1 METQTVRPKKALEQE
16 LIATVRALQPHRAR
30 QVLDFARW
38 LQTQTPHVGLPDEEI
53 TPEELALEEKAWEA
67 TYLAN
72 QEKFREMAEQ
82 ALNDL
87 ETGNTL
93 ELVIEN
99 GKVSTR

>member
-1 METQTVRPKKALEQE
+1 M
-16 LIATVRALQPHRAR
+16 
-30 QVLDFARW
+30 LDFARW
-38 LQTQTPHVGLPDEEI
+38 LQTQTAHVGLPDEEI

-67 TYLAN
+67 AYLAN

-87 ETGNTL
+87 EAGNTL

>member
-1 METQTVRPKKALEQE
+1 MRT
-16 LIATVRALQPHRAR
+16 LQPHRAR

-38 LQTQTPHVGLPDEEI
+38 LQAQTASYGLPDEEI

-87 ETGNTL
+87 EAGNTL